1 MARKRRSRPSTRTS
15 TRTAKRGSGRK
26 GAASSRG
33 KTSTSAKR
41 GKSRRSRRKPGPSF
55 ATRVKRT
62 ARKVLFGSL
71 GVAGYVS
78 DVARRRARE
87 TAGKARDAVRPI
99 PDGYHTVTPYL
110 IVRDVPRLIDF
121 LRQAFGATE
130 MMRAPRPDGSIMHA
144 EVEIGDS
151 RVMMGEASASSPPMT
166 SSLHL
171 YVVDTDALYHLAL
184 QAGATSL
191 REPTD
196 QFYGDRM
203 AGVRDPLGNHWW
215 IATHTENVSPEE
227 IARRAAT
234 AVPLPDEDDDADD
247 ANRD

>member
-1 MARKRRSRPSTRTS
+1 MPRRK
-15 TRTAKRGSGRK
+15 KRGSG
-26 GAASSRG
+26 
-33 KTSTSAKR
+33 
-41 GKSRRSRRKPGPSF
+41 F
-55 ATRVKRT
+55 AVRVTRT

-87 TAGKARDAVRPI
+87 GATTSSAVKPI

-110 IVRDVPRLIDF
+110 VVRDVPRLIEF
-121 LRQAFGATE
+121 LSQAFGATE
-130 MMRAPRPDGSIMHA
+130 LMRAPRPDGSIMHA
-144 EVEIGDS
+144 EVMIGNS
-151 RVMMGEASASSPPMT
+151 RVMMGEPADASPPT
-166 SSLHL
+166 PACLHL

-203 AGVRDPLGNHWW
+203 AGVQDPVGNQWW
-215 IATHTENVSPEE
+215 IATHTEDVPPAEL
-227 IARRAAT
+227 ARRAAAQAGRIVT
-234 AVPLPDEDDDADD
+234 VV
-247 ANRD
+247 